1 MLLPVKALRLTTLLL
16 ETDPPRTLDRGFAS
30 PLPLLPHFNLVPT
43 TISLPPILRSLRRTQ
58 SHPPVP
64 IPNLHPLNSP
74 AKTLTPTTTTK
85 LQTARPARNSSVDRR
100 HAITT
105 RPCLSTAT
113 KDRRSDQASSP
124 AATNL
129 SNLNRYESQNLLRE
143 VEARRDTSS
152 GSITIFNR
160 GSEVGG
166 GFRDLRRKR
175 EEETEW
181 ERWREWVVRKE
192 GKGRRRRGSTPEIA
206 GDGGGVA
213 AAAAAM
219 SRRGRRGDVIGQW
232 PGTGQADSEKG
243 QEVNRV
249 CGSNGFRK

>member
-1 MLLPVKALRLTTLLL
+1 MTSLRASSSPIPRDSNCAGLLHQSGNFLLLSVKALRFTTLLP
-16 ETDPPRTLDRGFAS
+16 ETDPPPTLERGFTS
-30 PLPLLPHFNLVPT
+30 PLPLLPHFDLFPT
-43 TISLPPILRSLRRTQ
+43 TISLPPRLRSLLRTQ
-58 SHPPVP
+58 FHPTVP

-85 LQTARPARNSSVDRR
+85 LQTAKPARNSSVDRL

-105 RPCLSTAT
+105 RPCLSTVT
-113 KDRRSDQASSP
+113 KDRRSDQALSP

-143 VEARRDTSS
+143 AEARRDTSS
-152 GSITIFNR
+152 GSITIFKR

-181 ERWREWVVRKE
+181 E
-192 GKGRRRRGSTPEIA
+192 S
-206 GDGGGVA
+206 
-213 AAAAAM
+213 
-219 SRRGRRGDVIGQW
+219 
-232 PGTGQADSEKG
+232 
-243 QEVNRV
+243 
-249 CGSNGFRK
+249 